1 MNVLFICTGN
11 TCRSP
16 MAHALLKKKSSVNV
30 KSAGVFATEGSPAS
44 EGTQQVLSSI
54 GITYDHLSQPV
65 TPELLDW
72 ADLILTMTMNHKETL
87 LANHSKVYDKTYTL
101 KEYVLLDG
109 EFTWE
114 KLKNAYRRLEEKR
127 ATIVYEKDQMQTEQ
141 QMRAFLREEQ
151 DEIDRLERE
160 LPNYDIADP
169 FGGNAEAY
177 QQTVEEIERYIDL
190 LIEKIEA

>member
-16 MAHALLKKKSSVNV
+16 MAEALLRKKSSVNV
-30 KSAGVFATEGSPAS
+30 KSAGMFANEGSPVS
-44 EGTQQVLSSI
+44 EGTQTALSSV
-54 GITYDHLSQPV
+54 GVTHQHQSQPI
-65 TPELLDW
+65 TADLLDW
-72 ADLILTMTMNHKETL
+72 ADLILTMTMSHKETL
-87 LANHSKVYDKTYTL
+87 LTTYSQVYDKTYTL

-114 KLKNAYRRLEEKR
+114 KLKDAYRRLEEKR
-127 ATIVYEKDQMQTEQ
+127 ATIVYEKDQLQTEQ

-160 LPNYDIADP
+160 MPNYDIADP
-169 FGGNAEAY
+169 FGGNAATY
-177 QQTVEEIERYIDL
+177 EETLQEMEKYINL
-190 LIEKIEA
+190 LIEKLEK

>member
-16 MAHALLKKKSSVNV
+16 MAQALLQQKSSVNV
-30 KSAGVFATEGSPAS
+30 QSAGVFASEGAPAS
-44 EGTQQVLSSI
+44 EATQTSLSSI
-54 GITYDHLSQPV
+54 GVTCQHQSQPV
-65 TPELLDW
+65 TTELLDW

-87 LANHSKVYDKTYTL
+87 LTNYSQVYDKTYTL

-151 DEIDRLERE
+151 DEIDRIERE
-160 LPNYDIADP
+160 MPNYDIADP
-169 FGGNAEAY
+169 FGGNAEVY
-177 QQTVEEIERYIDL
+177 QETMKEMEKYIDL